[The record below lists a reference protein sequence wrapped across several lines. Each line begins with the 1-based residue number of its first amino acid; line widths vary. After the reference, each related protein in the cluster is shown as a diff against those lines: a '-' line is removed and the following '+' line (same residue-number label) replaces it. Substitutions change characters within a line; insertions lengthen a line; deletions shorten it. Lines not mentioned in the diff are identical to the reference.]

1 MKEYSRKFSYLRG
14 CACVA
19 AAALILSVSPSE
31 AGQKNKKAKNSDMP
45 NDSQPLPALPDTPQ
59 IESNTINEDIGEM
72 LGAFQVG
79 NVDIM
84 HKYYSDDC
92 TFVQSTYD
100 PPVVGWQR
108 YAALYDRE
116 KAAFQGMQLIRRNTD
131 IFVHGDVA
139 WASYQ
144 WEFDGMTQGR
154 PFSTRGQT
162 TLVLTKVNGNWLI
175 VHNHTNEVM
184 AEPTQQTSAT
194 PSSATP
200 ASPEAQPAETA
211 VKP

>member
-1 MKEYSRKFSYLRG
+1 MKERSRKFSYARG

-19 AAALILSVSPSE
+19 AAALILSFSPSG
-31 AGQKNKKAKNSDMP
+31 AAQKNKKQKNSDTP
-45 NDSQPLPALPDTPQ
+45 NDSQAPPLPVTPQ

-79 NVDIM
+79 NADIM

-100 PPVVGWQR
+100 PPVIGWPR
-108 YAALYDRE
+108 YAALYERE

-131 IFVHGDVA
+131 IFVHGDMA

-144 WEFDGMTQGR
+144 WEFDGMTEGR
-154 PFSTRGQT
+154 PFATRGQT

-184 AEPTQQTSAT
+184 AEPTQQTS
-194 PSSATP
+194 SATP
-200 ASPEAQPAETA
+200 ASPGAQPTGTTA
-211 VKP
+211 NP

>member
-1 MKEYSRKFSYLRG
+1 MKEHSRRFLVLRG

-19 AAALILSVSPSE
+19 AAALMLSVWPSE
-31 AGQKNKKAKNSDMP
+31 AGQKNKKNNSNAS
-45 NDSQPLPALPDTPQ
+45 NDSSLVLPLPNTPQ
-59 IESNTINEDIGEM
+59 VESNTINEDIGEM
-72 LGAFQVG
+72 LGAFQIG
-79 NVDIM
+79 NDELM

-100 PPVVGWQR
+100 PPVIGWQK

-144 WEFDGMTQGR
+144 WEFDGMAEGR
-154 PFSTRGQT
+154 PFTTRGQT
-162 TLVLTKVNGNWLI
+162 TLVLTKANGNWLI

-184 AEPTQQTSAT
+184 AEPTQQTTAA
-194 PSSATP
+194 PP
-200 ASPEAQPAETA
+200 ASPAQPTMTA
-211 VKP
+211 AKP